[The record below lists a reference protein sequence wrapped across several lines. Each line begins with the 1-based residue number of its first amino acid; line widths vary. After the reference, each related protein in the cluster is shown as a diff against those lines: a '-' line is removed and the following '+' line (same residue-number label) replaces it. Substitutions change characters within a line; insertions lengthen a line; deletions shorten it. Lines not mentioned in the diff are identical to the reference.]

1 MAETFSRPSQ
11 PKQIDAWD
19 LPLAAQY
26 WDGEGVPLVALHGW
40 LDNSNSFAPLSA
52 HLSQPVLALDA
63 AGHGLSGHRPEGAA
77 THYIDH
83 VRDVLAWL
91 DAMGWQ
97 QVDLLGHSMGAGVAC
112 LFAATFPERVRKL
125 VLIEGLGP
133 PATEPGKVAETLRK
147 AITDMQALADKRKP
161 VYATR
166 QPAIQARMGGFG
178 GLDEASS
185 TLLCE
190 RGLMEVPGGY
200 TWRTDA
206 RLRLTSSIRLTEA
219 QVEGFLRAITAPAVL
234 VIGEQGMGGSGVFDH
249 RVAWVTG
256 LTVVRLPG
264 RHHLHMEQPASVAAQ
279 INAFLGQPD

>member
-1 MAETFSRPSQ
+1 MPDVQARHPEQ
-11 PKQIDAWD
+11 KQIDAWGQT
-19 LPLAAQY
+19 LAAQY
-26 WDGEGVPLVALHGW
+26 WPGDGQPLVALHGW
-40 LDNSNSFAPLSA
+40 LDNSNSFAPLAPYLTQS
-52 HLSQPVLALDA
+52 LLALDA
-63 AGHGLSGHRPEGAA
+63 AGHGLSGHRPDGMA

-97 QVDLLGHSMGAGVAC
+97 QVDLLGHSMGAGIAC

-133 PATEPGKVAETLRK
+133 PSTEADKVASTLRK
-147 AITDMQALADKRKP
+147 AITDMQTLADKRKP
-161 VYATR
+161 VYASK
-166 QPAIQARMGGFG
+166 QPAIAARMGGFG

-185 TLLCE
+185 ALLCE

-219 QVEGFLRAITAPAVL
+219 QIEGFLRAIAAPTLML
-234 VIGEQGMGGSGVFDH
+234 VGEQGMGGSGMFDH
-249 RVAWVTG
+249 RVAWVAQIQ
-256 LTVVRLPG
+256 VERLPG
-264 RHHLHMEQPASVAAQ
+264 RHHLHMEQPATVAA
-279 INAFLGQPD
+279 AVTEFLADA